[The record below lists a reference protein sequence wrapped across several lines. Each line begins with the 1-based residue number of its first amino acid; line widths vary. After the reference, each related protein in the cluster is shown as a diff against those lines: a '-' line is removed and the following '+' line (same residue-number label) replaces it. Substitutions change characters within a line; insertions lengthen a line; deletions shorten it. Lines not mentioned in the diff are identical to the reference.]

1 MIFIQGIAWKIWCMV
16 RIGLFG
22 MFSKMSTYIE
32 ICDHVLSGPE
42 WSLQKKAQTV
52 PLARTPWP
60 GFCYH
65 SLFFR
70 VFLSN
75 GGAPNQPASCYIFCP

>member
-1 MIFIQGIAWKIWCMV
+1 MV

-22 MFSKMSTYIE
+22 MFSKMYTYIE
-32 ICDHVLSGPE
+32 ICDHVLISPE
-42 WSLQKKAQTV
+42 WSLEKKAQTV

-65 SLFFR
+65 SL
-70 VFLSN
+70 LS
-75 GGAPNQPASCYIFCP
+75 ACFSQMVVPQISQLPAIYFVLK